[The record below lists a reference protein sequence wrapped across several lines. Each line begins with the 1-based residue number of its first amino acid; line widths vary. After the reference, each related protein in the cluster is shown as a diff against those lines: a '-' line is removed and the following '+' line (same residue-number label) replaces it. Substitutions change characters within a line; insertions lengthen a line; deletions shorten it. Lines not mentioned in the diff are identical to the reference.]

1 MRTFKPVILAL
12 ACATVLQYG
21 CKKQSTTE
29 TPGEKIGKAEQQQ
42 NTTSGG
48 VQIMSVLF
56 NGDASNGSAN
66 VWKDINIEGTGTVT
80 TVNDET
86 GTLTWKFLKPA
97 SSHRTEGHG
106 AKNYEAQDGDE
117 IYIGWTSKIYM
128 PTTLKTEAIFQW
140 KSYPTAGSLQ
150 NHPLMLRTKSGNLEL
165 QHFDDNHV
173 ATVPWS
179 TTLAVNTWL
188 KFVIRMKVSRD
199 PAVGYI
205 EFWYNGV
212 KQTLANGSQRLYCRT
227 LDVDYCD
234 PKWGVY
240 GGDSS
245 QATHFVK
252 KIRIGTSYADVAQ

>member
-1 MRTFKPVILAL
+1 MKTIKSVTLAL
-12 ACATVLQYG
+12 ACAAVMQYS
-21 CKKQSTTE
+21 CKKQTTPE
-29 TPGEKIGKAEQQQ
+29 SPADEIEKTGQPQKTA
-42 NTTSGG
+42 SGG

-56 NGDASNGSAN
+56 NGDASNGSSN
-66 VWKDINIEGTGTVT
+66 VWKNINIEGTGTVT

-86 GTLTWKFLKPA
+86 GTLCWKFLKPVN
-97 SSHRTEGHG
+97 SHRTEARG
-106 AKNYEAQDGDE
+106 AKNYQAQDGDE

-140 KSYPTAGSLQ
+140 KSYPTEGSLQ

-165 QHFDDNHV
+165 QHFDDDHV

-179 TTLAVNTWL
+179 TALSTSAWL
-188 KFVIRMKVSRD
+188 KFVIRMKVSRN

-212 KQTLANGSQRLYCRT
+212 KQTFTNGSQRLYCRT
-227 LDVDYCD
+227 LDVADCD

-240 GGDSS
+240 GGDAS

-252 KIRIGTSYADVAQ
+252 KIRIGTTYADAQQ

>member
-1 MRTFKPVILAL
+1 MKKIKSWSLAIAGL
-12 ACATVLQYG
+12 TLLCMS
-21 CKKQSTTE
+21 CKKDKASEDVLSAPKKTGQVQTE
-29 TPGEKIGKAEQQQ
+29 
-42 NTTSGG
+42 SGQ

-66 VWKDINIEGTGTVT
+66 VWTNINIEGTGTVT

-86 GTLTWKFLKPA
+86 NTLTWKFLKP
-97 SSHRTEGHG
+97 SGSHRTEGHG
-106 AKNYEAQDGDE
+106 AKNYQAQNGDE

-128 PTTLKTEAIFQW
+128 PLDLKTEAIFQW
-140 KSYPTAGSLQ
+140 KSYPTSGSIQ
-150 NHPLMLRTKSGNLEL
+150 NHPLMLRTKAGNLEL
-165 QHFDDNHV
+165 QHFSAIGS

-179 TTLAVNTWL
+179 TPLAVNTWL

-212 KQTLANGSQRLYCRT
+212 KQTLSNGTQRMYGRT
-227 LDVDYCD
+227 LDVQNCD
-234 PKWGVY
+234 PKWGIY
-240 GGDSS
+240 GGDEA

>member
-1 MRTFKPVILAL
+1 MRKVKLASLAL
-12 ACATVLQYG
+12 CAVITAICG
-21 CKKQSTTE
+21 CKKNQDSTASSPELLSSGSTL
-29 TPGEKIGKAEQQQ
+29 
-42 NTTSGG
+42 NTI
-48 VQIMSVLF
+48 QPFSVLF

-86 GTLTWKFLKPA
+86 NTLTWKFLKPA
-97 SSHRTEGHG
+97 NSHRTEGHG
-106 AKNYEAQDGDE
+106 AKNYQASEGDL

-128 PTTLKTEAIFQW
+128 PQNLKTEAIFQW
-140 KSYPTAGSLQ
+140 KSYPTDGALQ
-150 NHPLMLRTKSGNLEL
+150 NHPIMLRTKNGALEL

-179 TTLAVNTWL
+179 TTLSTNTWL
-188 KFVIRMKVSRD
+188 TFVIGMKVSRN

-212 KQTLANGSQRLYCRT
+212 KQTLSNNAQRLYCRT
-227 LDVDYCD
+227 LDVNICD

-240 GGDSS
+240 GGDTDQVS
-245 QATHFVK
+245 HFVK
-252 KIRIGTSYADVAQ
+252 KIRIADTYQEAAQ